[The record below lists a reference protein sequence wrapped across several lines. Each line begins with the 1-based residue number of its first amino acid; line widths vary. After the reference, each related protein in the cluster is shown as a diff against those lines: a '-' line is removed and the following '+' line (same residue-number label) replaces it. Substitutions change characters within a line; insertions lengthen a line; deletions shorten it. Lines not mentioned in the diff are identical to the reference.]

1 MAFEPID
8 LEQLV
13 TDMKA
18 AASGVLKMDVATLRG
33 FSERQLKAIAQQ
45 ASLVATGIATKQI
58 TEETEQFFLDSL
70 EDMAL
75 SFVRTLRGL
84 LMVTIEKVWNA
95 IVGVLWNAISKAAK
109 VVLPVPVLGN

>member
-1 MAFEPID
+1 MALESIN

-13 TDMKA
+13 TDMKT
-18 AASGVLKMDVATLRG
+18 AASGILKADVATFRG

-45 ASLVATGIATKQI
+45 AKLVATGIATKQI
-58 TEETEQFFLDSL
+58 TEETEQFFLDGL

-84 LMVTIEKVWNA
+84 LMVTVEKVWNA
-95 IVGVLWNAISKAAK
+95 IVGVLWNAISKAAN
-109 VVLPVPVLGN
+109 VVLPVPVLD